1 MSPERGGAT
10 EFEESIAISWQ
21 AALPTAPAHRG
32 SRQLLCCSRG
42 VYLTLCG
49 PQRLMGSHG
58 DMDRTPWNRGAAQL
72 AGDSHNR
79 ELPGRLRLER
89 IWQPA
94 PPVRDLPREHALQ
107 QLPVPLRVARPVLL
121 QAFVHAVL
129 QCARAILGVHTGHLQ
144 YIQFSLTVTACRGS
158 RGGGGGVSAWG
169 AQDGGSSGPMSHHLG
184 CPSSE
189 LLKAQS

>member
-10 EFEESIAISWQ
+10 ELEESIAISWQ
-21 AALPTAPAHRG
+21 AALPTAPAPRG
-32 SRQLLCCSRG
+32 SGQLLCCSLG

-49 PQRLMGSHG
+49 PQRLMGSH
-58 DMDRTPWNRGAAQL
+58 
-72 AGDSHNR
+72 NR
-79 ELPGRLRLER
+79 EPSGRLWLER
-89 IWQPA
+89 VWQP
-94 PPVRDLPREHALQ
+94 DLPHEHALQ

-158 RGGGGGVSAWG
+158 RGEGGGMSAWG
-169 AQDGGSSGPMSHHLG
+169 AQDGGSSGLMSHHLG